1 MYFKVYFIWIRKKL
15 ISIKKSLQNKVVIRQ
30 RQEEHVVGQGKEEEG
45 INVLGPLL
53 WRNITRGLE
62 GRRHGTKRD
71 SALTWE
77 PGDSLWLRWCHQG
90 RKYLGNCQ
98 GGRLRKDLLYLPP
111 FRYLSSPLI
120 LQTIKWEQERWKLG
134 GKTCRNI
141 RSRVN
146 ICFSLWAEGKSVS
159 AA

>member
-1 MYFKVYFIWIRKKL
+1 MNKKKIL
-15 ISIKKSLQNKVVIRQ
+15 ISIKKSLQNKMVIRQ
-30 RQEEHVVGQGKEEEG
+30 RHEEHAVGKGKEEEG

-53 WRNITRGLE
+53 WRIITRGLE
-62 GRRHGTKRD
+62 GRRHGTQRNSAVTRD
-71 SALTWE
+71 
-77 PGDSLWLRWCHQG
+77 PGESLWLRWCRQG
-90 RKYLGNCQ
+90 RKYLGNCR
-98 GGRLRKDLLYLPP
+98 GGRLRKDLWYLPP

-120 LQTIKWEQERWKLG
+120 LQTIKWEQERWKVG